1 MASEPSLA
9 VMTPGWT
16 TATPSAGDICRI
28 RFIFHEGDDEATT
41 DGNAAAHVT
50 ATGAPTGDGNAVAVG
65 EGENVRDLFG
75 GTGKGD
81 SGGEG
86 GSYPSVGGVGLEGG
100 RVETKSAFG
109 EESRKGAERIFHL
122 RR

>member
-1 MASEPSLA
+1 LDNGHSIGRGYLQNP
-9 VMTPGWT
+9 
-16 TATPSAGDICRI
+16 IH
-28 RFIFHEGDDEATT
+28 FHEGDDEAST
-41 DGNAAAHVT
+41 DRNAAAHVT
-50 ATGAPTGDGNAVAVG
+50 ATGTPTGDGNAVAVG
-65 EGENVRDLFG
+65 EGENFRDLFG

-81 SGGEG
+81 SGGKS